1 VGLYLHVTYMPSKD
15 AEGLYLYFPE
25 STVYFVMTSG
35 SRWLLASH
43 LESVGSGWKESILKY
58 LST

>member
-1 VGLYLHVTYMPSKD
+1 MPSKD